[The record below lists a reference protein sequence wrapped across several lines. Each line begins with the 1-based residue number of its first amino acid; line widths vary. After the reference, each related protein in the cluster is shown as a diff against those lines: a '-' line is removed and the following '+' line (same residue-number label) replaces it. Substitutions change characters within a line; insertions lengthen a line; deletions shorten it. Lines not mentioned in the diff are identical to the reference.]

1 MNLAA
6 GLATALKEGGPA
18 AGVLILFYTL
28 GWFDLPMPGKLPSEA
43 AIAKPLLALLGAL
56 AAYKFLPRRKGR
68 RYLAVLAV
76 FAAGAA
82 SFWFYRHY
90 NDVPAPPALVDVYVT
105 RAANRARGDVFPH
118 GRAAARADRHAS
130 CGAPHAE
137 AALKEGATEV
147 FPRGDTSR
155 LPTWPHNL
163 FPYLPP
169 IVSSRH
175 LIPFFLQVTQ
185 LNLI

>member
-6 GLATALKEGGPA
+6 GFATALKEGGPA

-28 GWFDLPMPGKLPSEA
+28 GWFDLPMPGKLPYEA

-105 RAANRARGDVFPH
+105 RAAIALGVTYFLMGALLRELIVTLLVVF
-118 GRAAARADRHAS
+118 RMQ
-130 CGAPHAE
+130 
-137 AALKEGATEV
+137 K
-147 FPRGDTSR
+147 PR
-155 LPTWPHNL
+155 
-163 FPYLPP
+163 
-169 IVSSRH
+169 
-175 LIPFFLQVTQ
+175 
-185 LNLI
+185 